1 VAGGGGGCCLLA
13 ALPAALPAMAA
24 GLAIV
29 LLPAAVASAAAAH
42 AGERN
47 SSCAVFLNGTL
58 LGGSDNLNESFATT
72 SPAACCAKCD
82 SLDACVAFT
91 WNGDQDHCWLKA
103 GAVSAHSGS
112 GNGVSGRKD
121 GVIPTPAPAPPPPP
135 PLPPVVKCTGR
146 CPNILHLVSDD
157 MRPNLGCYGHNFM
170 KTPNLDKLAATGLQ
184 FDFAYTQ
191 FAYCAPSRNS
201 FMSGRRP
208 DRTRALNFMTT
219 FRQCR
224 ESVAPGCGPGAAW
237 VALPEFFRIHGYWT
251 SSAGKVYHDGMDD
264 HDSWSYRSNQT
275 AWYGKHLLWRHFI
288 LKMMLMPR
296 QARDKYRKTV

>member
-1 VAGGGGGCCLLA
+1 
-13 ALPAALPAMAA
+13 
-24 GLAIV
+24 
-29 LLPAAVASAAAAH
+29 
-42 AGERN
+42 
-47 SSCAVFLNGTL
+47 
-58 LGGSDNLNESFATT
+58 
-72 SPAACCAKCD
+72 
-82 SLDACVAFT
+82 
-91 WNGDQDHCWLKA
+91 
-103 GAVSAHSGS
+103 
-112 GNGVSGRKD
+112 
-121 GVIPTPAPAPPPPP
+121 
-135 PLPPVVKCTGR
+135 
-146 CPNILHLVSDD
+146 
-157 MRPNLGCYGHNFM
+157 M

-296 QARDKYRKTV
+296 QARDKYRKTPFCIDKRAFSTGLAARKGM